1 MHSLFIHST
10 KIKKYIEVV
19 AKEAGQ
25 KLNFRRKCGRFSTI
39 KRRISSFL
47 RIDTMR
53 FSDFKSV
60 SIIPIARAS
69 LPCLKDFRRV

>member
-1 MHSLFIHST
+1 MQAMHSLFIHST

-25 KLNFRRKCGRFSTI
+25 KLNFRRKCGSFSTI
-39 KRRISSFL
+39 KRKISSFL

-53 FSDFKSV
+53 FSDFKLV

-69 LPCLKDFRRV
+69 

>member
-39 KRRISSFL
+39 KRRISIFL

-53 FSDFKSV
+53 FSVLNQSQSYQYQGGADLV
-60 SIIPIARAS
+60 
-69 LPCLKDFRRV
+69 